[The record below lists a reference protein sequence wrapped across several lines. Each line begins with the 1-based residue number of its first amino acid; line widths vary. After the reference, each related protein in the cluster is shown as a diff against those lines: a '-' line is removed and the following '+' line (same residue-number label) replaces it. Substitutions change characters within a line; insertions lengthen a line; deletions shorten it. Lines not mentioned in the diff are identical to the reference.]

1 MQDYDSH
8 ITQLTGTVEAII
20 FRNEKNGYTV
30 CEMHDSGDE
39 FIAVG
44 LLPYIQEGE
53 QLELHGRFVIHP
65 DYGQQ
70 FQIDEYIRKSFTTQI
85 AIERYL
91 SSGILKGIGP
101 KLAKKLVA
109 RFGLETLDIIKNEP
123 DRLAGM
129 KGIRLEKALEY
140 SAILAKKE
148 SIQELILF
156 LANI

>member
-53 QLELHGRFVIHP
+53 SWNCMAVLS
-65 DYGQQ
+65 
-70 FQIDEYIRKSFTTQI
+70 YIPIMDSSFKLTNT
-85 AIERYL
+85 
-91 SSGILKGIGP
+91 SGNP
-101 KLAKKLVA
+101 S
-109 RFGLETLDIIKNEP
+109 RH
-123 DRLAGM
+123 RLPS
-129 KGIRLEKALEY
+129 RDTCLRV
-140 SAILAKKE
+140 
-148 SIQELILF
+148 F
-156 LANI
+156 